1 MIRKKVGVV
10 CGGYSSE
17 HKISIES
24 GETVFSKLDRKKWEP
39 FLIIVEK
46 NKWSGKDDR
55 GNIYSVSKGDLKLT
69 FNGKTIKID
78 LIFNLIHGSLG
89 ENGQLA
95 ALCEILEIPISSCDS
110 YNAALTFN
118 KRDCLSVLREWK
130 IPTAKYFTIDK
141 DDDIDVDLI
150 IKKLGLPWFVK
161 ANRSGSSFGI
171 FKVYDK
177 VNLLPSIKE
186 AFEYDTQLIIES
198 NLNGLEVSVGNA
210 RYENEIQVFPITEI
224 IPNNDFFDYAAKYEG
239 QSEEITPARIEKS
252 LENEL
257 VVLSKKIYSKLGL
270 KGFVRT
276 EFIIVDKI
284 PHVLEINSVPGM
296 TEKSIIPQQI
306 KAMKTNLSDFL
317 SKILIQ
323 TLE

>member
-118 KRDCLSVLREWK
+118 KRD
-130 IPTAKYFTIDK
+130 
-141 DDDIDVDLI
+141 
-150 IKKLGLPWFVK
+150 
-161 ANRSGSSFGI
+161 
-171 FKVYDK
+171 
-177 VNLLPSIKE
+177 
-186 AFEYDTQLIIES
+186 
-198 NLNGLEVSVGNA
+198 
-210 RYENEIQVFPITEI
+210 
-224 IPNNDFFDYAAKYEG
+224 
-239 QSEEITPARIEKS
+239 
-252 LENEL
+252 
-257 VVLSKKIYSKLGL
+257 
-270 KGFVRT
+270 
-276 EFIIVDKI
+276 
-284 PHVLEINSVPGM
+284 
-296 TEKSIIPQQI
+296 
-306 KAMKTNLSDFL
+306 
-317 SKILIQ
+317 
-323 TLE
+323 